1 MVSYWN
7 LWSWTTKH
15 GDIMVPLWYFHNEW
29 MLHSFFYLKNSGVDP
44 VMGYMW
50 YELVR
55 MVTSR
60 AWSSGWPF
68 LVRRNQPFL
77 ASSHWSRA
85 QHENFGANRALHSL
99 PADSEPSC
107 AHARCKM
114 PRKSHQDRPAQ
125 PLIPRLVSGLTD
137 QLDPQVHKDIKDH
150 QRSCSNIKYLQI
162 LENIVADNTNIIK
175 HIYIQKL

>member
-1 MVSYWN
+1 
-7 LWSWTTKH
+7 
-15 GDIMVPLWYFHNEW
+15 
-29 MLHSFFYLKNSGVDP
+29 
-44 VMGYMW
+44 MGYMW

-77 ASSHWSRA
+77 VSSHWSRA

-107 AHARCKM
+107 AHTRCGKM
-114 PRKSHQDRPAQ
+114 SRTSHQDRPAQ

-137 QLDPQVHKDIKDH
+137 QLDPQVDKDIKDH

-162 LENIVADNTNIIK
+162 FENIVADNTNIY
-175 HIYIQKL
+175 IYIYTKTLKYGSNLARDIPSFQTSDFLLGSFFKGFRWLHSPYAPWCWNM